1 MTDKVS
7 ADNYAKAGIEYD
19 EITIGVLFSGSVG
32 IGRT

>member
-7 ADNYAKAGIEYD
+7 ADNVATAGIED
-19 EITIGVLFSGSVG
+19 GEITIGILFSGSVG